1 MEEVIKEMMRMNVD
15 VIWVSVIVESAVTVI
30 DVVA

>member
-15 VIWVSVIVESAVTVI
+15 VIWVSVIVELAVTVI